1 MLINLSKV
9 LSQDGKIETV
19 LASVDMETFHSRLGE
34 YSLVSQNPI
43 KVTIENLGNQVLLIQ
58 GNAQVALNIPCGR
71 CLEAVAY
78 SFSIEFQEQI
88 DMKLSEEERSAQLED
103 SNFIVDK
110 MLDVDQLVYNE
121 ILIKWPI
128 QVLCKDSCKGICSR
142 CGANH
147 NLTAC
152 NCDTTELDPRMAAIS
167 DIFSKFKEV

>member
-9 LSQDGKIETV
+9 LSQDGNKEKH
-19 LASVDMETFHSRLGE
+19 SVNVDLDSFKSRLGE
-34 YSLVSQNPI
+34 FIFESKSPVEI
-43 KVTIENLGNQVLLIQ
+43 TIENLGNQVLKIE
-58 GNAQVALNIPCGR
+58 GIGRQVLQIPCAR
-71 CLEAVAY
+71 CLEPVAHT
-78 SFSIEFQEQI
+78 FDIQFEERV

-103 SNFIVDK
+103 SNFFEGK

-128 QVLCKDSCKGICSR
+128 QVLCKDDCKGICSR

-147 NLTAC
+147 NFTAC
-152 NCDTTELDPRMAAIS
+152 DCDTTELDPRMAAIS